1 MRISITRTKAILIF
15 LALTGFCSSA
25 ELKAQDTLRLNI
37 SQIEEVFLNKN
48 LSLLAQRYNV
58 DAARAHVIQSKLY
71 NNPNVQFTGNIYNPQ
86 ENKRFDMSNK
96 TGEYIVDVQQLI
108 LLAGKRNKQIKL
120 SETGALL
127 EEDMF
132 FDLLRTL
139 RFSLRSDF
147 YQLYFL
153 QNSFQTYKI
162 QIAQL
167 ETLNAAFQ
175 ELLSKGRISMKDA
188 MRVKSLLYTLK
199 AEQAALQN
207 NMNDINAEL
216 QLIIQNNGSYIIPQI
231 DSSQLNFDPG
241 KYTLPNLLDTA
252 YANRSDLRFAQ
263 NTLKYNQQNYALQK
277 ALAVP
282 DLTAGAEFDKR
293 GNFVENA
300 SFFRLAMDLPFFNR
314 NQGNIKAAKISME
327 RASIMLQERNVII
340 ENEVLKAYVKILNT
354 DKTLKSFDPSFKDNL
369 QKLLIS
375 ITENFQRKN
384 ISLLEFTD
392 FYESYKENILLFNQL
407 QNDRMQA
414 LEALQFSIGKSIF

>member
-1 MRISITRTKAILIF
+1 
-15 LALTGFCSSA
+15 
-25 ELKAQDTLRLNI
+25 
-37 SQIEEVFLNKN
+37 
-48 LSLLAQRYNV
+48 
-58 DAARAHVIQSKLY
+58 
-71 NNPNVQFTGNIYNPQ
+71 
-86 ENKRFDMSNK
+86 MSNK

-147 YQLYFL
+147 YELYFL

-207 NMNDINAEL
+207 DMNDINAEL

-327 RASIMLQERNVII
+327 RSSIMLQERNVII